1 MTDRALLAYVDL
13 EGIAHLVG
21 RLWARSRK
29 GKESATFEYDTAWLA
44 NPSRFALEPA
54 LTLGKGPHHTVAGR
68 QIFGAIGDSAPDR
81 WGRVLI
87 QREERRKAREE
98 KRLPHTLLE
107 VDYLLGVGDAARQGA
122 LRFVE
127 HEGGPFLATGVP
139 IPPLLQLPALLGA
152 AMRFSEDDGGNDDDL
167 RLLLAPGSSLGG
179 ARPKASVVD
188 RDGQLIIAKFPQH
201 GDLIRVTVWEAV
213 ALQLAAQAGIPTPE
227 WRLEKIADR
236 DVMLLR
242 RFDRRSNIR
251 IPFLSAMSLLNA
263 ADNEPHSYMEIADAL
278 RQYGAKA
285 DDDCAQ
291 LWRRIVFSILISNS
305 DDHLRNHGF
314 LYESA
319 GWRLSPAYDMNPV
332 PIDIKPRILTT
343 AIDEADGTASLDLAF
358 EVAEHFGVRADKA
371 KAIVHEVGNAVA
383 RWRETAA
390 ATGLNAKE
398 IERMATAFE
407 HDELQKAIKSS

>member
-1 MTDRALLAYVDL
+1 MTDRSLLAYVDL
-13 EGIAHLVG
+13 EGEPQLVG

-29 GKESATFEYDTAWLA
+29 GKESATFEYDAAWLD
-44 NPSRFALEPA
+44 NPLRFALEPA
-54 LTLGKGPHHTVAGR
+54 LTLGKGPHHTTAGR

-87 QREERRKAREE
+87 QRDERRKAREE
-98 KRLPHTLLE
+98 KRTPRTLLE
-107 VDYLLGVGDAARQGA
+107 IDYLIGVGDIARQGA
-122 LRFVE
+122 LRFTE
-127 HEGGPFLATGVP
+127 YEGGPFLATGVQ
-139 IPPLLQLPALLGA
+139 IPPLIQLPALLGA
-152 AMRFSEDDGGNDDDL
+152 AMRLSENDGGSDDDL

-188 RDGQLIIAKFPQH
+188 KDGHLAIAKFPQH
-201 GDLIRVTVWEAV
+201 GDLFRASLWEAV
-213 ALQLAAQAGIPTPE
+213 ALKLAAQAGIPTPD
-227 WRLEKIADR
+227 WRVEKIADR
-236 DVMLLR
+236 DVLLLR
-242 RFDRRSNIR
+242 RFDRRGNER

-314 LYESA
+314 LYETA

-332 PIDIKPRILTT
+332 PVDIKPRILTT
-343 AIDEADGTASLDLAF
+343 AIDEVDGTASLDLAYQ
-358 EVAEHFGVRADKA
+358 VAAHFGVKPDKA
-371 KAIVHEVGNAVA
+371 KVIVREVGAAVA
-383 RWRETAA
+383 RWRETASAVGLTA
-390 ATGLNAKE
+390 AE
-398 IERMATAFE
+398 IERMASAFE
-407 HDELQKAIKSS
+407 HADAGLANAS